1 MKHIRKSI
9 FLVLSIS
16 VFGFLI
22 WRGANFQVNEIS
34 SLSDRELNERNNV
47 AISWQDSKNSNNHS
61 PGLNELKLNKEKT
74 ITSNLSEVPSKQPAS
89 KAPSVATYTGSVSD
103 HSNSPPAS
111 RSSAFA
117 AGVGAVDISN
127 QTSPKSVQSSVIYA
141 PASSTAP
148 IREVNIAVPI
158 GAKVPVLFQD
168 NELKPPQQMR
178 LLDQIANEFQQNI
191 SEIPPGMTQDDVW
204 EAARLIAD
212 ERYLT
217 LFGYQAFNEY
227 HLKAALEAL
236 KEKKGQS
243 FKKN

>member
-1 MKHIRKSI
+1 
-9 FLVLSIS
+9 V
-16 VFGFLI
+16 
-22 WRGANFQVNEIS
+22 
-34 SLSDRELNERNNV
+34 SDRKLHEKNNV
-47 AISWQDSKNSNNHS
+47 TNSWQDAKNSNNQS
-61 PGLNELKLNKEKT
+61 PGLNDSKLDKEEN
-74 ITSNLSEVPSKQPAS
+74 IISHSSEVPSKKPAT
-89 KAPSVATYTGSVSD
+89 KVPSVATHTGSVSEE
-103 HSNSPPAS
+103 SNSPSAS
-111 RSSAFA
+111 RSSDFA
-117 AGVGAVDISN
+117 VGVGALDISN
-127 QTSPKSVQSSVIYA
+127 QTSQKSVQSSVIYA

-178 LLDQIANEFQQNI
+178 ILDQIANEFQQNI
-191 SEIPPGMTQDDVW
+191 SEIPSGMTQDEVW

-227 HLKAALEAL
+227 HLRTALEAL